1 MSVIAQG
8 PDGQVIAFVKGA
20 DSSLFKMSQQRCL
33 DKLKDDSNQMAA
45 KGLRTLVFGM
55 RELSGTIDF
64 DSLKPE
70 DVE

>member
-1 MSVIAQG
+1 
-8 PDGQVIAFVKGA
+8 
-20 DSSLFKMSQQRCL
+20 
-33 DKLKDDSNQMAA
+33 MAA